1 MRRIVCSPHILPRV
15 SVKCVATPL
24 RATTLIT
31 YPQQVHPPRHW
42 TAQAAQLKF
51 GLTPTPITFCI
62 FSQSKNYST
71 EWSYLRASWWRN
83 SGLAGEVVLKV
94 LRPDSI
100 PSNISWNLL
109 EMQIISSFLPSLLN
123 ERLCSWDNGVCVLTN
138 SPGRYD
144 ACPCLRSTLQRELLP
159 HLYSTERTN

>member
-15 SVKCVATPL
+15 FVKCLATPL
-24 RATTLIT
+24 RATTLIK

-51 GLTPTPITFCI
+51 GLTPTPITVCI

-83 SGLAGEVVLKV
+83 SGLVGEVVLKV

-100 PSNISWNLL
+100 PSNQTRQHPQL
-109 EMQIISSFLPSLLN
+109 EFLPSLLN

-138 SPGRYD
+138 SPGYYD
-144 ACPCLRSTLQRELLP
+144 ACPCLTSTLQRELLP
-159 HLYSTERTN
+159 HL